1 MGRRREGQSLWWIAG
16 LLIAAVSL
24 TSPYVSLAEDG
35 GGVSLDEGNASVMGQ
50 VADLLSNGVNLNGD
64 GAADLFQTD
73 ASPNQ
78 DVNLQQTQMPTN
90 FGEVTPEQMGQAL
103 ENRNASSQSSGRGQ
117 NAQPRGR

>member
-1 MGRRREGQSLWWIAG
+1 MGRRREGQSPWWIAG
-16 LLIAAVSL
+16 VLIAAVSL
-24 TSPYVSLAEDG
+24 ASPYPGLAEDG

-50 VADLLSNGVNLNGD
+50 VADLLSNGVNLNEG
-64 GAADLFQTD
+64 GSDLFQTD